1 MLNIVLFGAPGCG
14 KGTQSELL
22 ENKFGLAHISTGE
35 IIRRE
40 IASATP
46 LGVEMQAYIG
56 RGELAPARKST
67 IKGVGDDASVIE
79 ASRDTAIVV
88 STDMMTEGV
97 DFDLTYFPPKH
108 LGYKAVTKGISDIV
122 AMNATP
128 EQITISLG
136 ISSKIS
142 VEFLDYLYEG
152 IKFAC
157 KEAEVDLVG
166 GDTTAS
172 INGLIIN
179 ITAVGRAKKSNI
191 TYRSGAKMNDLICI
205 TGNLGA
211 AFMGLQLLEREKR
224 VLHGINEPQPQ
235 FEGFEYLLERY
246 LKPRA
251 RYDIVASLAKEKIVP
266 TSMIDLTDG
275 LASDLLQICKASNC
289 GARVYLERMPLAK
302 QTSSLAEEMHIDPV
316 VAALNG
322 GEDYQLLFTVPLDQ
336 RENVMNVGHI
346 DIIGHIT
353 AAETG
358 AFLVTPDG
366 SEIKLKAQGF
376 KEE

>member
-1 MLNIVLFGAPGCG
+1 MAEIKNKRTEIA
-14 KGTQSELL
+14 ELG
-22 ENKFGLAHISTGE
+22 EFGLIDRLTAGFK
-35 IIRRE
+35 
-40 IASATP
+40 
-46 LGVEMQAYIG
+46 
-56 RGELAPARKST
+56 PARKST
-67 IKGVGDDASVIE
+67 LKGVGDDAAVIE

-88 STDMMTEGV
+88 STDMMTEGI

-142 VEFLDYLYEG
+142 VEFLDELYKG
-152 IKFAC
+152 IEFAC

-166 GDTTAS
+166 GDTSAS

-224 VLHGINEPQPQ
+224 VLQGINEPQPQ

-275 LASDLLQICKASNC
+275 LASDLLQICKASKC

-353 AAETG
+353 ASETG
-358 AFLVTPDG
+358 AYLVTPDG

>member
-1 MLNIVLFGAPGCG
+1 MAEMKNKRTEIA
-14 KGTQSELL
+14 ELG
-22 ENKFGLAHISTGE
+22 EFGLIDRLTAGFT
-35 IIRRE
+35 
-40 IASATP
+40 
-46 LGVEMQAYIG
+46 
-56 RGELAPARKST
+56 PARKST

>member
-1 MLNIVLFGAPGCG
+1 MAEIKNKRTEIA
-14 KGTQSELL
+14 ELG
-22 ENKFGLAHISTGE
+22 EFGLIDRLTAGFK
-35 IIRRE
+35 
-40 IASATP
+40 
-46 LGVEMQAYIG
+46 
-56 RGELAPARKST
+56 PARKST
-67 IKGVGDDASVIE
+67 LKGVGDDAAVIE

-88 STDMMTEGV
+88 STDMMTEGI

-142 VEFLDYLYEG
+142 VEFLDELYEG
-152 IKFAC
+152 IRFAC
-157 KEAEVDLVG
+157 KEAEVDLAG
-166 GDTTAS
+166 GDTSAS

-179 ITAVGRAKKSNI
+179 ITAVGR
-191 TYRSGAKMNDLICI
+191 AKMNDLICI

-224 VLHGINEPQPQ
+224 VLQGINEPQPQ

-275 LASDLLQICKASNC
+275 LASDLLQICKASKC

-358 AFLVTPDG
+358 AYLVTPDG